1 MSKEL
6 LVGDKILID
15 RESFYIVDRED
26 SDTGVYKARNISNNI
41 LRISQEDIGRS
52 IHIDEKYNMIVRNM
66 QEVMTQKIMT
76 KNHNYC
82 YRVGI
87 LDSRLYRLE
96 AFMGSN
102 VLLNENCLAAYTFP
116 EEVYTYINYD
126 HEKYALADYS
136 IFWVRASK
144 HCDRKKLT
152 EVKEYMTKH
161 SELLLVKKRA
171 RVNNTDFIISVH
183 NPIFQRYTGNEKKNT
198 FDIVR
203 IEMFVRSYP
212 DRMFQRC
219 KDHRQEMLD
228 AAINKLR
235 DSKNYRKFGVPINFL
250 KLYDM
255 VLTKDNCV
263 ILSFCLKKES

>member
-87 LDSRLYRLE
+87 LDSRL
-96 AFMGSN
+96 
-102 VLLNENCLAAYTFP
+102 
-116 EEVYTYINYD
+116 
-126 HEKYALADYS
+126 
-136 IFWVRASK
+136 
-144 HCDRKKLT
+144 
-152 EVKEYMTKH
+152 
-161 SELLLVKKRA
+161 
-171 RVNNTDFIISVH
+171 
-183 NPIFQRYTGNEKKNT
+183 
-198 FDIVR
+198 
-203 IEMFVRSYP
+203 
-212 DRMFQRC
+212 
-219 KDHRQEMLD
+219 
-228 AAINKLR
+228 
-235 DSKNYRKFGVPINFL
+235 
-250 KLYDM
+250 
-255 VLTKDNCV
+255 
-263 ILSFCLKKES
+263 